1 MGVAWYFSHPWKA
14 RILKHHSASC
24 QMFSHQY
31 RYPKRNKTQT
41 AEINMAV
48 NRMLENKIHYLDA
61 KASNVDLVRLKI
73 LWKVR
78 RASPSFYIRRSPRHP
93 LPDFHEI
100 NLFKTT
106 RDSLSEDLSFVKRG
120 FAEEN
125 RNGKASF
132 ASCTHESGS
141 SNDSKRLAVCQRSA
155 VTSKWLS
162 FWVCSK
168 QIRKWFPSL

>member
-1 MGVAWYFSHPWKA
+1 
-14 RILKHHSASC
+14 
-24 QMFSHQY
+24 MFSHQY

-125 RNGKASF
+125 EMG
-132 ASCTHESGS
+132 
-141 SNDSKRLAVCQRSA
+141 KRLVLHALRVGKFQWLEAISSLPEKCCNKQMAV
-155 VTSKWLS
+155 
-162 FWVCSK
+162 
-168 QIRKWFPSL
+168 FPSMQQTNS